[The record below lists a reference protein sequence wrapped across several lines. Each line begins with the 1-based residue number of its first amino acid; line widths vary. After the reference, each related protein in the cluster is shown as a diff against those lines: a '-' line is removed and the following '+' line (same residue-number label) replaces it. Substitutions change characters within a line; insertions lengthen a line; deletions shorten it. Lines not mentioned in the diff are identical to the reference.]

1 MSELPIVAI
10 TATTHIEKDRRRIRV
25 NEGYVRAI
33 ESAALIP
40 LLVPP
45 LQRAGDADA
54 IAARVAGIVVTGGV
68 DIDPARYGQARHP
81 SVDEP
86 DPRRDATEIALVHA
100 ARERGIPLLGIC
112 RGCQVMNVA
121 MGGTLV
127 QDLPSALGG
136 RSGALDHGQKH
147 GLRDKR
153 VHEIRLESGSRLA
166 QSIGAERFSA
176 NSFHHQAPDEVGD
189 GLRIVARAPDGV
201 IEGIES
207 ESPEW
212 WAVGVQWH
220 PEELTDSPEG
230 WDRSLFAA
238 FAAAVR
244 DYSAATAR

>member
-10 TATTHIEKDRRRIRV
+10 SATTHIEKDRRRVRV

-33 ESAALIP
+33 ESAALI
-40 LLVPP
+40 
-45 LQRAGDADA
+45 
-54 IAARVAGIVVTGGV
+54 
-68 DIDPARYGQARHP
+68 
-81 SVDEP
+81 
-86 DPRRDATEIALVHA
+86 HA

-127 QDLPSALGG
+127 QDLPSALGS

-176 NSFHHQAPDEVGD
+176 NS
-189 GLRIVARAPDGV
+189 
-201 IEGIES
+201 
-207 ESPEW
+207 
-212 WAVGVQWH
+212 
-220 PEELTDSPEG
+220 
-230 WDRSLFAA
+230 
-238 FAAAVR
+238 
-244 DYSAATAR
+244 